1 MSVHCVHCD
10 ADCGDDHRAGNG
22 LPQTEHYGSDG
33 TVWRA
38 ECCPACLI
46 DTETT
51 MIVTKAPEPDLV
63 PYRNRTAYR
72 AEGPNGWSALISNGG
87 AVHLFAHDLLA
98 DNFDGLTEW
107 ANRAATE
114 LRAALAGEAS

>member
-33 TVWRA
+33 SAWPA
-38 ECCPACLI
+38 ENCPACLI

-51 MIVTKAPEPDLV
+51 MIVTKAETPD
-63 PYRNRTAYR
+63 PNPASTIAYCVEAR
-72 AEGPNGWSALISNGG
+72 DRSAWITYGG
-87 AVHLFAHDLLA
+87 TVTVFADDRA
-98 DNFDGLTEW
+98 DNFDGLTDW
-107 ANRAATE
+107 AREAARE
-114 LRAALAGEAS
+114 LRAALAGEA

>member
-1 MSVHCVHCD
+1 MSAHCVHCD
-10 ADCGDDHRAGNG
+10 DNCGDDHRAGNG

-38 ECCPACLI
+38 ENCPACHI

-51 MIVTKAPEPDLV
+51 MIVTKAETPD
-63 PYRNRTAYR
+63 PNPASTIAYR
-72 AEGPNGWSALISNGG
+72 VEARDRSAVITYGG
-87 AVHLFAHDLLA
+87 MVHVFACDA
-98 DNFDGLTEW
+98 RVDNFDGLTEW

-114 LRAALAGEAS
+114 LRAALKAGT

>member
-1 MSVHCVHCD
+1 MSAHCVHCD
-10 ADCGDDHRAGNG
+10 DNCGDDHRAGNG

-38 ECCPACLI
+38 ENCPDCLI

-63 PYRNRTAYR
+63 DRASKIAYR
-72 AEGPNGWSALISNGG
+72 VEGPYWSAVITYGG
-87 AVHLFAHDLLA
+87 MVHVFACDA
-98 DNFDGLTEW
+98 RVDNFDDLAEW
-107 ANRAATE
+107 ANRAAAA
-114 LRAALAGEAS
+114 LRAALAGEA

>member
-33 TVWRA
+33 SAWRA

-51 MIVTKAPEPDLV
+51 MIVTKAPERKPV
-63 PYRNRTAYR
+63 RRSSQTAYDVR
-72 AEGPNGWSALISNGG
+72 DGNRHAWITYGG
-87 AVHLFAHDLLA
+87 GITVFAS

-107 ANRAATE
+107 ANRAAAA
-114 LRAALAGEAS
+114 LRAALAGEA

>member
-33 TVWRA
+33 SAWRA
-38 ECCPACLI
+38 ENCPACHI
-46 DTETT
+46 DTQTP
-51 MIVTKAPEPDLV
+51 MVVTKAETPD
-63 PYRNRTAYR
+63 PNPASTIAYR
-72 AEGPNGWSALISNGG
+72 VEARDRSAVITTSGT
-87 AVHLFAHDLLA
+87 VHVWAHSRTD
-98 DNFDGLTEW
+98 DFDGLTEW
-107 ANRAATE
+107 ATYAAAE